1 MNWKANLWI
10 LSLSV
15 LLTSASYTMIIP
27 FLPMYL
33 LELGVAQEEVAMWS
47 GAVFSASFFVG
58 AVMAPIWGKI
68 ADKSGKRLMAL
79 RAGFCLSAVYFLGSL
94 VTGPWQLLGVR
105 ILQGFANGF
114 FPASLA
120 IVSSSVPQ
128 EKLGF
133 ALGTMQAGQ
142 LVGGV
147 LGPLGGGLLSHEYSM
162 RASFVVAAVV
172 LFLVTLAVAAFVRE
186 PAKVADKNAGSSIL
200 QDIQASMHNPLL
212 VEMLAL
218 TVVIQTAVMILQP
231 VVTLYIAELQGNME
245 GVALTAGAI
254 FSLGGVAGAISAPLW
269 GNFGQRVGYLR
280 VMVMAFGG
288 AGFFNFLQYFPD
300 SVAGF
305 GALQFAFGL
314 FIVGVNPSISAII
327 VRCTSASFRGRVFG
341 LATTANQFGAMLG
354 PLLGGAIAAQFG
366 IGAVFLLTGTLLMG
380 IAALLARR
388 HVYRKKPRLT

>member
-1 MNWKANLWI
+1 MNWRANLWI
-10 LSLSV
+10 LCVSV
-15 LLTSASYTMIIP
+15 LLTSASYTMIMP

-33 LELGVAQEEVAMWS
+33 LELGVTQEEVAMWS

-58 AVMAPIWGKI
+58 AVMAPIWGKL

-133 ALGTMQAGQ
+133 ALGIIQAGQ

-147 LGPLGGGLLSHEYSM
+147 LGPLGGGILSHEYSM
-162 RASFVVAAVV
+162 RTSFVIAAVV

-186 PAKVADKNAGSSIL
+186 PARVADKNAGSSIL
-200 QDIQASMHNPLL
+200 QDIEASLHNPLL

-245 GVALTAGAI
+245 GVVLTAGII
-254 FSLGGVAGAISAPLW
+254 FSLGGFAGAISAPLW
-269 GNFGQRVGYLR
+269 GNFGQRIGYLR
-280 VMVMAFGG
+280 VMVMAFAG

-300 SVAGF
+300 SVMGF

-314 FIVGVNPSISAII
+314 FIVGVNPSISAVI
-327 VRCTSASFRGRVFG
+327 VRCTNASFRGRVFG
-341 LATTANQFGAMLG
+341 LATTANQIGSMLG
-354 PLLGGAIAAQFG
+354 PLLGGVIAASFG
-366 IGAVFLLTGTLLMG
+366 IGSVFLLTGTLLMC

-388 HVYRKKPRLT
+388 HVYRKKPRVI